1 MELRHRTRKAI
12 VAAGLIGLLLAAS
25 ACAARVAVL
34 GIDRLET
41 PVARVEGVE
50 LALDWPDG
58 AVRGQLRLRAARL
71 DAGEL
76 GYRWRAL
83 EGQCRLD
90 RANDGAWRCLG
101 RMQARGAAGLE
112 ISLRLHEDALRVELG
127 DAHGRLAVAGS
138 VQQDSLGLELI
149 RVPAVWLQPM
159 LTAAWSQ
166 ARLTEG
172 RIDAQWRIE
181 PEGDA
186 IALGGPLQIKELGL
200 DTADGRIAAAGVA
213 ASGELRLRLDDAL
226 TRIESQLEF
235 RCGEVLAGALYAAL
249 PEHAVR
255 MALRLTGDAAG
266 LWQVESL
273 RWTDPGALDLGAG
286 ATIDPAGE
294 TLLRAADVRVD
305 LPDLA
310 VAMPRYF
317 EALAASFG
325 LGGLRA
331 SGSAR
336 ARVQLREGR
345 WQALDLG
352 LAKLDIEDGQGR
364 FGAHG
369 LEGDLRL
376 RQGAEAA
383 DSTLSWGDAHLHS
396 LALGASRL
404 AWRSAGGGL
413 ALSAPA
419 DVPLLGG
426 RLHLARLNYSP
437 SATDERFELSLALED
452 VDLAALSSAFGWP
465 AFGGKIS
472 GELPAVRYEGGR
484 LAFDGGLRAGVFDGL
499 VEVSELSMERPFGVA
514 PMLSASIDFSGLDLA
529 PLTGAFGFGEITG
542 RLDGHIRGLRLLDWE
557 PVAFDAALR
566 TVPRSGERQRIS
578 QRAVRELTEVGG
590 GGLAAGLQNQMLKAF
605 SSFGYSRIGLSCV
618 LANNVCTM
626 GGAGPADGGGYVIV
640 DGAGLPRVNVIGH
653 QKRVDWPVLV
663 ARLKAATEGQVPVID

>member
-50 LALDWPDG
+50 LTLDWPDG

-186 IALGGPLQIKELGL
+186 IALGGPLQIKEFGL

-213 ASGELRLRLDDAL
+213 ASGELRLRLDDVS

-235 RCGEVLAGALYAAL
+235 RGGEVLAGALYAAL

-369 LEGDLRL
+369 LEGELRL